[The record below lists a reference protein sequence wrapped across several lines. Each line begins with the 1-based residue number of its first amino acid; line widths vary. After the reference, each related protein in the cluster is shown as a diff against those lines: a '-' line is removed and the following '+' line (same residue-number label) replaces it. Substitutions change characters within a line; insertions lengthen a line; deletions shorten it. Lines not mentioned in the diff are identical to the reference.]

1 MTSETSTRSVPAAT
15 LPKALFRRVLLP
27 IDGSEL
33 SLHAFRIGLELA
45 KNLGGTVVAL
55 HAAPPFN
62 AVACM
67 TEFLAAAELRYSQDA
82 PRIASRYLDEV
93 KALAKE
99 GGVPCE
105 CHCAFGEQPH
115 DAILKAV
122 DGHHCDLI
130 VMASHGWRGLDR
142 LILGSETQKVL
153 AGSRV
158 PVLVCR

>member
-1 MTSETSTRSVPAAT
+1 MTPKVSARPEPAIASS
-15 LPKALFRRVLLP
+15 KASFHRILLP

-45 KNLGGTVVAL
+45 KPLGCTVVAL
-55 HAAPPFN
+55 HAVPPFN
-62 AVACM
+62 SIAYM
-67 TEFLAAAELRYSQDA
+67 TEFLAAAELRYSQEA
-82 PRIASRYLDEV
+82 PQIASRYLDTA
-93 KALAKE
+93 KALARE
-99 GGVPCE
+99 AGVSCE
-105 CHCAFGEQPH
+105 SHCAFGEQPH

-122 DGHHCDLI
+122 DEHHCDLV
-130 VMASHGWRGLDR
+130 VMASHGWHGLDR

>member
-1 MTSETSTRSVPAAT
+1 MTSEISACPEPAV
-15 LPKALFRRVLLP
+15 ALSNAPLHRILLP

-45 KNLGGTVVAL
+45 KPLGCTVVAL
-55 HAAPPFN
+55 HAVPPFN

-67 TEFLAAAELRYSQDA
+67 TEFLAAAELRHSQEA
-82 PRIASRYLDEV
+82 PQIASRYLDEAKV
-93 KALAKE
+93 LARE
-99 GGVPCE
+99 AGVPCE
-105 CHCAFGEQPH
+105 SHCAFGEQPH

-122 DGHHCDLI
+122 DELRCDLI
-130 VMASHGWRGLDR
+130 VMASHGWHGLDR
-142 LILGSETQKVL
+142 LILGSVTQKVL